1 MPANFHQVSPSVWDK
16 TFRGLSREAKLLA
29 LYVWTGPTRISEGL
43 FAVAPGH
50 IMVDTGL
57 TQQEI
62 LDAFEELSEA
72 ELIDYDAEAEVV
84 LDLLALRRSPIRNG
98 IDAKTGE
105 IRVDKRIVN
114 AVKRFDAVPDTNLKI
129 KFMVLA
135 DAFAP
140 DLSDAIREDQHYTP
154 PEKPRIDKPPLS
166 PLEGAS
172 KPPSRSRAEPLG
184 GEAESRRAGTKPD
197 TERVLTVVDV
207 AETFNATEVENVGD
221 WKAAREEW

>member
-1 MPANFHQVSPSVWDK
+1 MSANFHPVSPSVWDK
-16 TFRGLSREAKLLA
+16 RFRGLSREAKLLA

-57 TQQEI
+57 DQQEI
-62 LDAFEELSEA
+62 IDAFEELSEA
-72 ELIDYDAEAEVV
+72 DLIDFDAEAEVV

-98 IDAKTGE
+98 IDAKTVE

-114 AVKRFDAVPDTNLKI
+114 AVKRFEAVPDTDLKV

-154 PEKPRIDKPPLS
+154 PEKPRLDKPPIS
-166 PLEGAS
+166 PLQGTS
-172 KPPSRSRAEPLG
+172 KPPSREEQLR
-184 GEAESRRAGTKPD
+184 GEAESSGVGTTRD
-197 TERVLTVVDV
+197 TDRVLTVVEV
-207 AETFNATEVENVGD
+207 ADAFNAVEVEHAGD

>member
-1 MPANFHQVSPSVWDK
+1 MPANFHPVSPSVWDK

-57 TQQEI
+57 DQQEI
-62 LDAFEELSEA
+62 LDAFEELSNA
-72 ELIDYDAEAEVV
+72 DLVDYDPEAEVV

-114 AVKRFDAVPDTNLKI
+114 AVKRFDAVPNTDLKV

-154 PEKPRIDKPPLS
+154 PEKVPLS
-166 PLEGAS
+166 PLQGTS
-172 KPPSRSRAEPLG
+172 KPPSREEHLR
-184 GEAESRRAGTKPD
+184 GEAESSGAGTTRD
-197 TERVLTVVDV
+197 TERVLSVVEV
-207 AETFNATEVENVGD
+207 AEAFNAEEVKYGTGGD
-221 WKAAREEW
+221 EQW